1 MADVVI
7 RNGKIIDGAG
17 NPWFHGDVA
26 VSGGTITAVGEA
38 RESASKV
45 IDAEG
50 LCVCPG
56 FIDMHSH
63 PDLTLFY
70 KDVEDYKLRQGVTTE
85 VGATADSPPRPS
97 ATPPA
102 TTCNAT
108 PPSSLRPRASR
119 GSGAPSANT

>member
-7 RNGKIIDGAG
+7 RNGKIIDGMG
-17 NPWFHGDVA
+17 NPWYWGDVA
-26 VSGGTITAVGEA
+26 VSDGVITAVGNVDD
-38 RESASKV
+38 SAAIV

-50 LCVCPG
+50 LSVCPG

-85 VGATADSPPRPS
+85 VGGIAGS
-97 ATPPA
+97 
-102 TTCNAT
+102 
-108 PPSSLRPRASR
+108 RPRR
-119 GSGAPSANT
+119 